1 MAETRTPRKAA
12 SPIWPRRGEIYL
24 TALDPTV
31 GHEIK
36 KTRPALII
44 QNDTSNQYSAVTM
57 VAPITS
63 TVRLP
68 LSPLHVLL
76 PADTSTGLSVPSV
89 AVLGQIRAVDR
100 VRLIKKLGKADV
112 LVMFLVDQAIRVAFG
127 LTETDPEP
135 DSPPT
140 ITNAISE
147 STGNLKTGAA
157 AEIG

>member
-1 MAETRTPRKAA
+1 MAKTRQARTA
-12 SPIWPRRGEIYL
+12 SKGWPKKGEIYL

-44 QNDTSNQYSAVTM
+44 QNDTSNKYSAVTM

-76 PADTSTGLSVPSV
+76 PADPSTGLTVPSV
-89 AVLGQIRAVDR
+89 AVFNQIRAVDR
-100 VRLIKKLGKADV
+100 GRLIKKLGEV
-112 LVMFLVDQAIRVAFG
+112 GTLILLQVDEAIRVAFG
-127 LTETDPEP
+127 LAPTIDLGPG
-135 DSPPT
+135 SPPT
-140 ITNAISE
+140 ITKAIAE
-147 STGNLKTGAA
+147 GTEDFTTGRY
-157 AEIG
+157 EE